1 MTDNTT
7 QDNTWGWKLVLGYP
21 ILSGLLMAAAFPPLP
36 LGFLACISLLPLIPV
51 AENLRGRVAFG
62 AGFLQGLVF
71 YGASIYW
78 IAWITP
84 PGMAG
89 AILYMSLFRGLFVWL
104 WSFALARAGRLG
116 LWMTPFL
123 WVGFE
128 YFNTLGDMG
137 FSWMLLGHT
146 QVDYLPLIQI
156 VEATGVYGVSFWVV
170 VVNLIAFKALESAR
184 RGLMVGVLVLSFAL
198 PAGFGLWRMAEPVAE
213 GDLKVAIVQQNVPPV
228 EKSYWGFDHNF
239 DKLKPLTIQAAE
251 TGAQLVVWSEA
262 ALPARLKSDLKSGR
276 SLHQAYQARVQALV
290 DSLGI
295 YLYMGANRFEAAAR
309 DRLYNSSFL
318 FEPGGGDL
326 PHYDKVK
333 VVPFGERT
341 PFPKL
346 LGFLRDFQWSGG
358 GYISGD
364 FESGTALTVFEV
376 PGGKFSGMIC
386 FDSVFPWLARDMMVR
401 GAEFLVV
408 ITNDGWYGR
417 TAAPYQH
424 ADIATFR
431 AVENRR
437 WVVRCANTGV
447 SMFVDPYGRQAQKT
461 GLFEEAVVAGTIA
474 PRDEQTLYM
483 RFGDLFSQLCGVI
496 ALMGLAVS
504 AIRRP
509 QEVEEDVAPPEGTVP
524 AIMPDRDEDLPD
536 EGKPMPFLDHL
547 EELRWRILKS
557 LAAII
562 IGAIFCG
569 IFVNEILA
577 VLLHPTRELED
588 ELILQTL
595 RPMGMF
601 MVKLQ
606 IALVGGG
613 ILALPFLIFQVWM
626 FVAPGLFASERRFVT
641 FVIGSATVCF
651 VIGAILAYWLVI
663 PLAMKFFVGMAE
675 DTIVKPQFDIGEYI
689 GFVLRLLVAFGLVFE
704 LPVLTF
710 FLAKMGIATRDRM
723 RKGRRY
729 ALLIGFILA
738 AILTPPDP
746 LSQLLM
752 AMPLIVLYEISIW
765 VARIVNE

>member
-1 MTDNTT
+1 M
-7 QDNTWGWKLVLGYP
+7 
-21 ILSGLLMAAAFPPLP
+21 
-36 LGFLACISLLPLIPV
+36 
-51 AENLRGRVAFG
+51 
-62 AGFLQGLVF
+62 
-71 YGASIYW
+71 
-78 IAWITP
+78 
-84 PGMAG
+84 
-89 AILYMSLFRGLFVWL
+89 
-104 WSFALARAGRLG
+104 
-116 LWMTPFL
+116 
-123 WVGFE
+123 
-128 YFNTLGDMG
+128 
-137 FSWMLLGHT
+137 
-146 QVDYLPLIQI
+146 
-156 VEATGVYGVSFWVV
+156 
-170 VVNLIAFKALESAR
+170 
-184 RGLMVGVLVLSFAL
+184 
-198 PAGFGLWRMAEPVAE
+198 
-213 GDLKVAIVQQNVPPV
+213 
-228 EKSYWGFDHNF
+228 
-239 DKLKPLTIQAAE
+239 TIQAAE
-251 TGAQLVVWSEA
+251 TGARLIVWSEA
-262 ALPARLKSDLKSGR
+262 ALPAYLKSER
-276 SLHQAYQARVQALV
+276 SLDQAYQARVQALV

-309 DRLYNSSFL
+309 DRYYNSSFL

-333 VVPFGERT
+333 VVPFGERA
-341 PFPKL
+341 PFPEL
-346 LGFLRDFQWSGG
+346 LGFLRDFQWSGA

-364 FESGTALTVFEV
+364 FESGTARTVFEV

-417 TAAPYQH
+417 TSAPYQH

-461 GLFEEAVVAGTIA
+461 GLFQEAVVAGTIA
-474 PRDEQTLYM
+474 PRNEQTLYM
-483 RFGDLFSQLCGVI
+483 QFGDLFSQLCGVI

-509 QEVEEDVAPPEGTVP
+509 REEEGVPPAGTVP
-524 AIMPDRDEDLPD
+524 AIMPDRDGDLPD
-536 EGKPMPFLDHL
+536 NGKPMPFLDHL
-547 EELRWRILKS
+547 EELRWRILKGLS
-557 LAAII
+557 AII
-562 IGAIFCG
+562 VGAIFCG
-569 IFVNEILA
+569 VFVNEILA
-577 VLLHPTRELED
+577 VLLHPTRELEN

-601 MVKLQ
+601 MVKLE

-613 ILALPFLIFQVWM
+613 ILALPFLIYQIWM

-641 FVIGSATVCF
+641 FVISSTTLCF
-651 VIGAILAYWLVI
+651 VVGAVLAYWIVI
-663 PLAMKFFVGMAE
+663 PLAMKFFVGLTV
-675 DTIVKPQFDIGEYI
+675 DTGVKPQFDIGEYI
-689 GFVLRLLVAFGLVFE
+689 GFVLRLLIAFGLVFE

-729 ALLIGFILA
+729 ALLAGFVLA

-765 VARIVNE
+765 VARVVNE